1 MHTASQ
7 TLAHFAASLQ
17 FESIPHAVVE
27 RAKDCMIDTLA
38 VAIFGSRFPWSK
50 MAADY
55 AKRYGSGGR
64 CSVLGHPELKVH
76 APYAA
81 LANGLFS
88 HAFEQDS
95 VRDPGMGA
103 HPGATLLPPL
113 LAVSEETGGDGKTAI
128 TAFVAATEVMLRI
141 ACATHHSPEKIGF
154 HAPGLTGT
162 YGAAIAAGR
171 VLGLNE
177 SQLAHALGI
186 AGSLSCGLL
195 AFTKSSQGAMVKRL
209 HLGRA
214 SESGVLAARLAKEG
228 YEGPET
234 ILEGKFG
241 FLDAYCKKE
250 DIEPA
255 LLTAKLGEEWEV
267 MRICLKRYAC
277 HINAHTPVQ
286 ALRDLMTAHQFTA
299 ADVARIHVTGS
310 ERLATHHNI
319 REPGD
324 LMQAQYS
331 VPFSVAVALH
341 RDPEDPKSF
350 AEGALEDAAIRAT
363 CRDIGSSVWA
373 EPGKGVRSSRVT
385 VTLKDGRELARDG
398 NTYKG
403 MPADP
408 LSRDEL
414 RRKFI
419 LLMADMDAVVAHDIF
434 ARWSRLEREP
444 RVKVLQSET
453 K

>member
-1 MHTASQ
+1 MNTATQ
-7 TLAHFAASLQ
+7 TLSRFAATLR
-17 FESIPHAVVE
+17 FENIPAEVVE
-27 RAKDCMIDTLA
+27 RAKDCMIDTVA
-38 VAIFGSRFPWSK
+38 VATFGSRFAWSK

-55 AKRYGSGGR
+55 ARRYGSGGLCTVIGYPDR
-64 CSVLGHPELKVH
+64 KVH

-113 LAVSEETGGDGKTAI
+113 LAACEEVGADGKQAI
-128 TAFVAATEVMLRI
+128 VAFVAATEIMLRI

-154 HAPGLTGT
+154 HAPGLTGA
-162 YGAAIAAGR
+162 YGATVAAGL
-171 VLGLNE
+171 VMGLTE
-177 SQLAHALGI
+177 TQLVNALGI
-186 AGSLSCGLL
+186 AGSLSSGLL

-214 SESGVLAARLAKEG
+214 SESGILAARLAAEG

-255 LLTAKLGEEWEV
+255 LLTANLGTQWEV
-267 MRICLKRYAC
+267 MRICMKRYAC

-286 ALRDLMTAHQFTA
+286 ALRDLMAAHGFTA
-299 ADVARIHVTGS
+299 AGVAKIHVTGS

-324 LMQAQYS
+324 IMQSQYS
-331 VPFSVAVALH
+331 VPFCVAVALH
-341 RDPEDPKSF
+341 RDPEDPKAF
-350 AEGALEDAAIRAT
+350 AGGALEDPLIRAT
-363 CRDIGSSVWA
+363 CREIESSVWP

-385 VTLKDGRELARDG
+385 VKLKDGRELSCDG

-408 LSRDEL
+408 LTRADL
-414 RRKFI
+414 KRKFM
-419 LLMADMDAVVAHDIF
+419 LLCADMDANAANDLF
-434 ARWSRLEREP
+434 DRWSKLESQP
-444 RVKVLQSET
+444 KL
-453 K
+453 KLL

>member
-1 MHTASQ
+1 MTTATQ
-7 TLAHFAASLQ
+7 TLSRFATTLK
-17 FESIPHAVVE
+17 FEDIPAEVVE
-27 RAKDCMIDTLA
+27 RAKDCMIDTVA
-38 VAIFGSRFPWSK
+38 VATFGSRFAWSK

-55 AKRYGSGGR
+55 ALRYGSGGPCTVIGYPDR
-64 CSVLGHPELKVH
+64 KVH

-113 LAVSEETGGDGKTAI
+113 LAVCEETGADGKRAI
-128 TAFVAATEVMLRI
+128 VAFVAATEIMLRI

-154 HAPGLTGT
+154 HAPGLTGA
-162 YGAAIAAGR
+162 YGATVAAGL
-171 VLGLNE
+171 VMGLTE
-177 SQLAHALGI
+177 TQLVNALGI
-186 AGSLSCGLL
+186 AGSLSSGLL

-214 SESGVLAARLAKEG
+214 SESGILAARLAAEG

-255 LLTAKLGEEWEV
+255 LLTANLGTQWEV
-267 MRICLKRYAC
+267 MRICMKRYAC

-286 ALRDLMTAHQFTA
+286 ALRDLMAAHGFKA
-299 ADVARIHVTGS
+299 ADVAKIHVTGS

-324 LMQAQYS
+324 IMQSQYS
-331 VPFSVAVALH
+331 VPFCVAVALH
-341 RDPEDPKSF
+341 RDPEDPKAF
-350 AEGALEDAAIRAT
+350 AGGALEDPLIRAT
-363 CRDIGSSVWA
+363 CREIESSVWT

-385 VTLKDGRELARDG
+385 VKLRNGREVSRDG

-408 LSRDEL
+408 LTRADL
-414 RRKFI
+414 KRKFM
-419 LLMADMDAVVAHDIF
+419 LLCADVDAAAANNLFD
-434 ARWSRLEREP
+434 RWSKLEMQP
-444 RVKVLQSET
+444 NLKLL
-453 K
+453 

>member
-1 MHTASQ
+1 MTNSTLTAAQ
-7 TLAHFAASLQ
+7 TLAHFAATLK
-17 FESIPHAVVE
+17 FESIPSQVVE
-27 RAKDCMIDTLA
+27 RAKDCMIDTIA
-38 VAIFGSRFPWSK
+38 AATFGSRFPWSK
-50 MAADY
+50 MATDY
-55 AKRYGSGGR
+55 AKRYGSGGP
-64 CSVLGHPELKVH
+64 CTVIGNPGLKVH

-113 LAVSEETGGDGKTAI
+113 LAACEETNADGKQAI
-128 TAFVAATEVMLRI
+128 VAFVAATEIMLRI
-141 ACATHHSPEKIGF
+141 ACATHHSPERIGF
-154 HAPGLTGT
+154 HAPGLTGA
-162 YGAAIAAGR
+162 YGATVAAGL
-171 VLGLNE
+171 VMGLNA
-177 SQLAHALGI
+177 SQLTHAIGI
-186 AGSLSCGLL
+186 AGSLSSGLL

-214 SESGVLAARLAKEG
+214 SESGILAARLASEG

-255 LLTAKLGEEWEV
+255 LLTAKLGEDWEV
-267 MRICLKRYAC
+267 MRICMKRYAC

-286 ALRDLMTAHQFTA
+286 AMRDLMAQHGFKA
-299 ADVARIHVTGS
+299 ADVATVHVTGS

-324 LMQAQYS
+324 VMQSQYS
-331 VPFSVAVALH
+331 VPFCVAVALH

-350 AEGALEDAAIRAT
+350 ADGALDDTAIRAT
-363 CRDIGSSVWA
+363 CREIESSVWT
-373 EPGKGVRSSRVT
+373 EPGKGVRSSRVA
-385 VTLKDGRELARDG
+385 VTLKDGRTLTRDG

-408 LSRDEL
+408 LTRDEL
-414 RRKFI
+414 RRKFM
-419 LLMADMDAVVAHDIF
+419 LLCADTDAAAAKDIF
-434 ARWSRLEREP
+434 ERWAKLESQSQV
-444 RVKVLQSET
+444 RV
-453 K
+453 

>member
-1 MHTASQ
+1 MNSATSAAQ
-7 TLAHFAASLQ
+7 TLAHFAATLKY
-17 FESIPHAVVE
+17 ENIPTQVVE
-27 RAKDCMIDTLA
+27 RAKDCMIDTIA
-38 VAIFGSRFPWSK
+38 AATFGSRFPWSK
-50 MAADY
+50 MATDY
-55 AKRYGSGGR
+55 AKRYGSGGP
-64 CSVLGHPELKVH
+64 CTVIGNPGLKVH

-113 LAVSEETGGDGKTAI
+113 LAACEETGADGQQAI
-128 TAFVAATEVMLRI
+128 VAFVAATEIMLRI

-154 HAPGLTGT
+154 HAPGLTGA
-162 YGAAIAAGR
+162 YGATVAAGL
-171 VLGLNE
+171 VMGLNE
-177 SQLAHALGI
+177 SQLTHAIGI
-186 AGSLSCGLL
+186 AGSLSSGLL
-195 AFTKSSQGAMVKRL
+195 AFTKSTQGAMVKRL

-214 SESGVLAARLAKEG
+214 SESGILAARLASEG

-241 FLDAYCKKE
+241 FLDAYCNKE

-267 MRICLKRYAC
+267 MRICMKRYAC

-286 ALRDLMTAHQFTA
+286 AMRDLMAQHGFKA
-299 ADVARIHVTGS
+299 ADVAKVHVTGS

-324 LMQAQYS
+324 VMQSQYS
-331 VPFSVAVALH
+331 VPFCVAVALH

-350 AEGALEDAAIRAT
+350 ADGALDDAEIRAT
-363 CRDIGSSVWA
+363 CREIESSTWTEA
-373 EPGKGVRSSRVT
+373 GKGVRSSRVT
-385 VTLKDGRELARDG
+385 VTLKDGRLLVRDG
-398 NTYKG
+398 DTYKG

-408 LSRDEL
+408 LTRDDL
-414 RRKFI
+414 RRKFV
-419 LLMADMDAVVAHDIF
+419 LLCADMDATAANELF
-434 ARWSRLEREP
+434 ERWVRLESQS
-444 RVKVLQSET
+444 RVKV
-453 K
+453 